1 MSDDNCFG
9 DGEAKEMIKIR
20 PCPFCAGINIY
31 PAYANQPATHFYC
44 ECLDCGAK
52 GPTIERQ
59 AIKRRAIADEYIED
73 VEAAEK
79 WNRTRIMLKGEIV
92 EIDR

>member
-1 MSDDNCFG
+1 M
-9 DGEAKEMIKIR
+9 MIKIK
-20 PCPFCAGINIY
+20 PCPFCGGMNVY

-44 ECLDCGAK
+44 KCIDCGAK
-52 GPTIERQ
+52 GPKIERN
-59 AIKRRAIADEYIED
+59 AVADEYS
-73 VEAAEK
+73 EAAEK